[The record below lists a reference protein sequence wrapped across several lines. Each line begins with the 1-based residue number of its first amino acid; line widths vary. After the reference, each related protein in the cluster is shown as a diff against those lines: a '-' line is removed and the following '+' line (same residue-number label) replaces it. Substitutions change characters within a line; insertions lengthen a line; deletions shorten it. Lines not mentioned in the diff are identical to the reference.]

1 MKPAAFRYHRP
12 ATLEDALKLL
22 AEHAD
27 AAKPIAG
34 GQSLVPMMN
43 LRLAQ
48 PAELVDLG
56 DLPGLDGLREV
67 DGWLEAGA
75 MVRQQ
80 TLAASATVRERCPLL
95 AEAAAG
101 IAHYAIR
108 QRGTLGGS
116 IAHAD
121 PAAQLPLVAATL
133 GAQIELASVRGRR
146 SIAAARFFQAVL
158 TTALEPDELVVGL
171 RFPTRA
177 PNEGAAFRLFSRR
190 CGDFALVA
198 VAATV
203 QLDGGRVARLRLGIG
218 GVEPAPVVL
227 GELSARQS
235 GRLADA
241 AWRAE
246 VAAAARAAVD
256 AQDDERIPALYRRE
270 LTETLVARALEAA
283 VGAAAATGAAAARP
297 R

>member
-12 ATLEDALKLL
+12 ATLDAALALL
-22 AEHAD
+22 AEHGD

-56 DLPGLDGLREV
+56 DLPGLGAVREV
-67 DGWLEAGA
+67 GDELEIGA
-75 MVRQQ
+75 LTRHQA
-80 TLAASATVRERCPLL
+80 LADSELLRRRCPLL

-101 IAHYAIR
+101 IGHYAIR

-116 IAHAD
+116 LAHAD

-133 GAQIELASVRGRR
+133 GGRIEVASARGRR
-146 SIAAARFFQAVL
+146 VVPAAEFFVAVM
-158 TTALEPDELVVGL
+158 TTTLSADELVVAL
-171 RFPTRA
+171 RVPA
-177 PNEGAAFRLFSRR
+177 LGPNEGGAFTLFSRR

-203 QLDGGRVARLRLGIG
+203 ALAGGRVERLRLGVG
-218 GVEPAPVVL
+218 GVEPAPAVL
-227 GELSARQS
+227 AKLAASQA
-235 GRLADA
+235 GRVTNE
-241 AWRAE
+241 AWVAS
-246 VAAAARAAVD
+246 VAAAARDTVD

-270 LTETLVARALEAA
+270 LTETLVARALRSAIQRA
-283 VGAAAATGAAAARP
+283 QARP
-297 R
+297 GATP